1 MQEAHDKLIS
11 KPAVSPSTLAKSL
24 NPITSGNY
32 PKMEKSTME
41 MAIIPDIHIFYYYRT
56 LLKSHNNNILSVSL
70 RLIA

>member
-1 MQEAHDKLIS
+1 
-11 KPAVSPSTLAKSL
+11 
-24 NPITSGNY
+24 
-32 PKMEKSTME
+32 MEKSTME